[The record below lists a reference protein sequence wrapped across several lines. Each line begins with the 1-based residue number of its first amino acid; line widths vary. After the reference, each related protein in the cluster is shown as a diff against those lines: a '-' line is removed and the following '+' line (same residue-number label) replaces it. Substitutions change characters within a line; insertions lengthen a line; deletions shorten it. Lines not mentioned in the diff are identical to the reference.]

1 MDFLKYEKI
10 ADEKNNP
17 LGILTIHRPESL
29 NALNSGVLKELDQFL
44 SELQEK
50 KDIRA
55 LIITGAGEK
64 AFVAG
69 ADIKEIDTLNKNTAA
84 EFAKQGQDV
93 FLKIENLFCPV
104 IAAVNGF
111 ALGGG
116 LELALACDFIIAS
129 NTAKLGLP
137 ESTLGLIP
145 GFGGTVRLARRVGPG
160 LAKQWT
166 FTGEMV
172 GAQRAV
178 ETGLVNQLFE
188 PAQLLDETKKIASLM
203 AQRSPQSL
211 MMIKKSINETY
222 GVPSEKAMVTE
233 KEYFSNLFG
242 SEDQKEGTK
251 AFIEKRKPQFK
262 NLG

>member
-1 MDFLKYEKI
+1 MELLKYEQKDLI
-10 ADEKNNP
+10 
-17 LGILTIHRPESL
+17 GTITLNRPEAL
-29 NALNSGVLKELDQFL
+29 NALSSDVLKELDATL
-44 SELQEK
+44 NRIAEDQE
-50 KDIRA
+50 IRV

-69 ADIKEIDTLNKNTAA
+69 ADIREIDSLDKRTAN
-84 EFAKQGQDV
+84 EFAHAGQNV
-93 FLKIENLFCPV
+93 FMKIENLFCPV

-129 NTAKLGLP
+129 SNAKLGLP
-137 ESTLGLIP
+137 ECTLGLIP

-166 FTGEMV
+166 FTGEMIT
-172 GAQRAV
+172 AMRAW
-178 ETGLVNQLFE
+178 ETGLVNQVCE
-188 PAQLLDETKKIASLM
+188 PAQLMAECEKIASSM

-211 MMIKKSINETY
+211 KLIKQSINETY
-222 GVPSEKAMVTE
+222 GMESRKAMEVE
-233 KEYFSNLFG
+233 KNYFAGLFG
-242 SEDQKEGTK
+242 SADQKEGTA

-262 NLG
+262 GLK

>member
-1 MDFLKYEKI
+1 MEFLKYEMNDTI
-10 ADEKNNP
+10 
-17 LGILTIHRPESL
+17 GVLTISRPEAL
-29 NALNSGVLKELDQFL
+29 NALHTGVLKELDQL
-44 SELQEK
+44 LNDLDAK
-50 KDIRA
+50 KEIRT

-69 ADIKEIDTLNKNTAA
+69 ADIKEIDTLSTTTAS
-84 EFAKQGQDV
+84 EFARFGQDV

-129 NTAKLGLP
+129 NTAKMGLP
-137 ESTLGLIP
+137 ECTLGLIP

-166 FTGEMV
+166 FSGEMV
-172 GAQRAV
+172 SAQRAF
-178 ETGLVNQLFE
+178 ETGLANQLCDSGE
-188 PAQLLDETKKIASLM
+188 LMSECLKIAGQFR
-203 AQRSPQSL
+203 QRSPQSL
-211 MMIKKSINETY
+211 KLIKQSINETY
-222 GVPSEKAMVTE
+222 GVPSAKAMETE
-233 KEYFSNLFG
+233 KYYFAGLFG
-242 SEDQKEGTK
+242 SSDQKEGTK

-262 NLG
+262 ALGQP